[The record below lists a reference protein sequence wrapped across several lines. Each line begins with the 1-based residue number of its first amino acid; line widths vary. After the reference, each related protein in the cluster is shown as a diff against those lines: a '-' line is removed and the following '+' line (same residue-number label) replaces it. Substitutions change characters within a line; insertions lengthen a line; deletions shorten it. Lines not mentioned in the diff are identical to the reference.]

1 MVLDFEEI
9 ESQKTRISLRL
20 QADAVGQMNRI
31 YESMMKGQRSKLE
44 SQFVENIFAGLNT
57 KVVIDKSEANFSG
70 FQKAS

>member
-31 YESMMKGQRSKLE
+31 YESMMEGQRSKLE